1 MSFDLRPQKL
11 SEIVGNEVNNRLLL
25 AVAKATNPPST
36 YIFSGSYGC
45 GKTTSAR
52 LFQKLINCEHL
63 TNDICGECPSC
74 KQDSLN
80 TPLYAEYDSS
90 MIGKTEAIDDLYEDL
105 TFVPRNKKRVIVFD
119 EFHLTSRQAQSKM
132 LKLFEDAPPNIFYI
146 LCTTE
151 KNAILP
157 AIISRS
163 LSLEFTTKSKDEVI
177 ANLKK
182 VAADRYIEIS
192 DDVAN
197 LIALRS
203 KGHMRDAH
211 KLFEKYLLIGEKDF
225 LNLEESGYVYLAKY
239 FAQTLWLIKNARA
252 TADEIKKHKD
262 VMMELVDR
270 IMRIPIALIKDD
282 YQNLFLDLARK
293 CFNSSYKTEPIIDA
307 IVSQFDT
314 RIIMNLYKVALDDF
328 TINSFESDIRFQ
340 TALLSIY
347 QRVIVGV

>member
-177 ANLKK
+177 SNLKK
-182 VAADRYIEIS
+182 VAADRSIEMP

-197 LIALRS
+197 LIAVRS

-211 KLFEKYLLIGEKDF
+211 KLFEKYILIGRGDF
-225 LNLEESGYVYLAKY
+225 LNLEESGYVYIAKY
-239 FAQTLWLIKNARA
+239 FAQVLWLVKNSRA
-252 TADEIKKHKD
+252 NAEEIKKHKQT
-262 VMMELVDR
+262 MLEIVDR
-270 IMRIPIALIKDD
+270 VMRIPIALLKDD
-282 YQNLFLDLARK
+282 YQSFFLDLLK
-293 CFNSSYKTEPIIDA
+293 KLFNPDYKTESIIESFLKAYDKKL
-307 IVSQFDT
+307 IL
-314 RIIMNLYKVALDDF
+314 NLYKVAVDDF
-328 TINSFESDIRFQ
+328 MMSSFENDIRFQ

-347 QRVIVGV
+347 QRMLLGI